1 MAACAAMGREEKS
14 FRTLSET
21 VCTLRGLMEAIPQ
34 TVDEVPRTLRFKG
47 FGGSDA

>member
-1 MAACAAMGREEKS
+1 MGRKAKS

-21 VCTLRGLMEAIPQ
+21 VCTLRGLMEAVPQ
-34 TVDEVPRTLRFKG
+34 TVDEVPRRLDLALRFKG